1 MSMSGFSLFR
11 FDRGSKK
18 QQPMDCGCKGSQR
31 VRSLA
36 MKIVES
42 ISAISLPKMNTLI
55 KSPMNEFSKK
65 KLYVFYLL

>member
-1 MSMSGFSLFR
+1 
-11 FDRGSKK
+11 
-18 QQPMDCGCKGSQR
+18 MDCSCKGSQR

-36 MKIVES
+36 MEIVAES

-55 KSPMNEFSKK
+55 KSPMNEFFKK